1 MNTRK
6 RSDFQIMKKLIRL
19 VSPLKYQM
27 LVAILAGTISF
38 LFFTGIGVLAGS
50 LVFTYFSQG
59 TMSKVIIFTIII
71 AVILRG
77 LFRYL
82 EQYMNHL
89 IAFKVLVLLRN
100 KVFGAVMRLAPSKI
114 ENTNKGDLISM
125 ISSDMELLEVFYA
138 HTISPVCIALVSAII
153 YVAYLGS
160 IFPLGGFILLLGYIL
175 IGLVLPIIFAR
186 LADPVAF
193 KIRKNIGGLNNSF
206 LDLLRGIGEIITF
219 SYQDK
224 ANKKVQKIGARLN
237 KNQGQLVR
245 QLAFLLALVDF
256 LKVSISLII
265 IISAIATGQST
276 YVVFISAIFTY
287 FSLEAVKAVALL
299 GNGLSQTL
307 ACGDRI
313 LTLLEEEPAVME
325 IKGKNDLSLDLLEES
340 KNELIKIEGLNFSY
354 GDKKILK
361 DFNLSIA
368 KNQIVGIKGPSGCG
382 KSTLLKL
389 IMRFWESDSG
399 KIEIANLDIADI
411 NTNSLY
417 EHISYMTQT
426 TELFEGSIRDN
437 LLIAKNDASD
447 EEIRDALRKASIL
460 DYVEDLKE
468 GLDTFTRELGDNFSS
483 GQMQRIGLA
492 RCFLKNAPI
501 LLLDEPTSNLDSL
514 NENIILNSIKN
525 NMKDKTIIMVSHRES
540 SLKICDKIINIKGQ
554 N

>member
-27 LVAILAGTISF
+27 LVAILAGSISL

-50 LVFTYFSQG
+50 LVFTYFSEG
-59 TMSKVIIFTIII
+59 ILSKFVIFSIII

-77 LFRYL
+77 VFRYL

-175 IGLVLPIIFAR
+175 IGLVLPIIFER

-193 KIRKNIGGLNNSF
+193 KIRKNIGGLNNNF

-224 ANKKVQKIGARLN
+224 DNKKVQKIGAKLN

-389 IMRFWESDSG
+389 IIRFWEADSG

-411 NTNSLY
+411 NTKSLY

-447 EEIRDALRKASIL
+447 EEIRDALRKAAIL
-460 DYVEDLKE
+460 DYVEGLKE

-483 GQMQRIGLA
+483 GQMQRLGLA

-514 NENIILNSIKN
+514 NENIILTSIKN
-525 NMKDKTIIMVSHRES
+525 NMKDKTIIMVSHRAS
-540 SLKICDKIINIKGQ
+540 SLIICDKIINMKGK